1 MTPGY
6 RALSESAAIVDLSE
20 RGRIRVTGEDRARLL
35 HAMTTNHVQGLKAG
49 EGQYTFFLNAQGQ
62 IQADAYVLC
71 FEDHFLLDVEA
82 QTRQSL
88 YEHLDRFI
96 IADDVTLEDVTEQTF
111 ALGLEGP
118 EALRIAGEIGMT
130 APHAAFSH
138 TEWEPYSVAAISFTG
153 GHGVRVYGAALRK
166 DDAIEALANGGAV
179 LASAEDAEA
188 FRISQFKP
196 RYGRDITDRSLPQE
210 TQQTRALHFQKGC
223 YLGQE
228 IVERV
233 RSRGH
238 INRLL
243 MGFEGD
249 CDHAPEP
256 GAKVAYGGKEDGEVT
271 SAVAVDGKFYGLAI
285 VRAQMAQAGV
295 IVGIDGRPAM
305 LRVPSGK
312 ESFRTGVLHCGSDAG
327 QRRHCAGF
335 FACQSGAAGSDC
347 GAFPDG
353 IVIAR
358 GCCASFWFG

>member
-6 RALSESAAIVDLSE
+6 QALADSAAILDLSD

-35 HAMTTNHVQGLKAG
+35 HAMTTNHVQGLKPG
-49 EGQYTFFLNAQGQ
+49 DGQYTFFLNAQGQ

-71 FEDHFLLDVEA
+71 FADHLLARRGAADAPIV
-82 QTRQSL
+82 

-118 EALRIAGEIGMT
+118 QALRIAAEIGMT

-138 TEWEPYSVAAISFTG
+138 AEWDPYSVAAISFTG
-153 GHGVRVYGAALRK
+153 APGVRVYGPALRK
-166 DDAIEALANGGAV
+166 DDALETLANGGAIE
-179 LASAEDAEA
+179 ASAEDAET
-188 FRISQFKP
+188 FRITQFKP

-210 TQQTRALHFQKGC
+210 TQQTRAVHYQKGC

-243 MGFEGD
+243 MGFTGD
-249 CDHAPEP
+249 SRSRACARRQGGVWRQGRRGSHVGRCGGWQVLRAGDRA
-256 GAKVAYGGKEDGEVT
+256 GADCTAGNRGDRWPAGYAGGACRKE
-271 SAVAVDGKFYGLAI
+271 
-285 VRAQMAQAGV
+285 
-295 IVGIDGRPAM
+295 
-305 LRVPSGK
+305 
-312 ESFRTGVLHCGSDAG
+312 
-327 QRRHCAGF
+327 
-335 FACQSGAAGSDC
+335 
-347 GAFPDG
+347 
-353 IVIAR
+353 
-358 GCCASFWFG
+358 